1 VNAEIYFYGLHPLP
15 NKNPSRWLKAFRRAS
30 DDLLDGALF
39 FSLSIS
45 SAGWVSFHSGKSYYE
60 KLVFT
65 SANVLALSSL
75 FGFIAMFPD
84 QYHRKRG
91 HVLFLLIGSI
101 LVESS
106 FQYVAYLIENSKTK
120 YSDYNCLHDKFDGR
134 YHPAF
139 FESLFFLLVGLSVVG
154 GGGYLWYRLKNRGE
168 VREWRTQHGPIS
180 GAELFV
186 FRARLVLQVV
196 TIMVV
201 WAECI
206 YLFKIRN
213 IMAEVA
219 GSSWSEGSWGFG
231 QILALFVWAPP
242 VLTAVAT
249 LGKYLIF
256 TIRMVTLLIGIVLPR
271 AWTGKEDPDEEG
283 FEGEKDEKTGF
294 LDPPYPLVSLHQRV
308 IDAHDEIPPIVP
320 EKLVPIT
327 TTSVATGVER

>member
-1 VNAEIYFYGLHPLP
+1 LHPLP
-15 NKNPSRWLKAFRRAS
+15 NRNPSRWLKAFRRAS

-45 SAGWVSFHSGKSYYE
+45 SAGWVSFASGKSYYE

-65 SANVLALSSL
+65 SANVLALSAL

-120 YSDYNCLHDKFDGR
+120 YSDYNCLHEKFDGR

-168 VREWRTQHGPIS
+168 VREWKTKHGPIS
-180 GAELFV
+180 GTELLV
-186 FRARLVLQVV
+186 FRARFVLQVV

-206 YLFKIRN
+206 YLFKIRH
-213 IMAEVA
+213 IMSQVA
-219 GSSWSEGSWGFG
+219 GSSWSEGAWGFG

-256 TIRMVTLLIGIVLPR
+256 TIRLVASLIAIVLPR

-283 FEGEKDEKTGF
+283 YEGEKDEKTGF
-294 LDPPYPLVSLHQRV
+294 MNTLYPPVSLSQRV
-308 IDAHDEIPPIVP
+308 IDAHDEIPPTVP
-320 EKLVPIT
+320 EKIIPIT
-327 TTSVATGVER
+327 NTSIATGAER